1 MDSEVQQKIDQVA
14 KAMVT
19 KIYEEIQLEEKLAAN
34 LRKHQADEK
43 KISSFTLQ
51 KFYEQNQDQETDDGK
66 TAAMSSAD
74 HEQASSKHQQSVS
87 ELEMNT
93 SEGGS
98 PPQKREPV

>member
-1 MDSEVQQKIDQVA
+1 
-14 KAMVT
+14 MVT

-34 LRKHQADEK
+34 LRKHQASTNDEK
-43 KISSFTLQ
+43 KLSSFTLQ

-66 TAAMSSAD
+66 TAAMTSAD

-93 SEGGS
+93 SEGGNL
-98 PPQKREPV
+98 PQKREPV